1 MKKQYITP
9 QTEILFLCDEDA
21 VLAGSGDYEVTIDEN
36 GTSVDDALSNMKS
49 PLDDSQWDDE

>member
-21 VLAGSGDYEVTIDEN
+21 VLAGSGDYDVTIDEN
-36 GTSVDDALSNMKS
+36 GASVDGALSNMKS
-49 PLDDSQWDDE
+49 PLDDIQCDDE